1 MTATL
6 EVIVSLSYECHCFVG
21 LNQIL
26 LMLLQSQKYHV
37 FFCEDTKNEKYLI
50 FKNWV
55 NLAIDA

>member
-6 EVIVSLSYECHCFVG
+6 EVIASLSYECHCFVG

-26 LMLLQSQKYHV
+26 RMLLQSQKYHV
-37 FFCEDTKNEKYLI
+37 FCEDRKNEKYLI

-55 NLAIDA
+55 KLAINA

>member
-1 MTATL
+1 MTAPL

-26 LMLLQSQKYHV
+26 LMLLQSQKHHV
-37 FFCEDTKNEKYLI
+37 FCEDTKNEKYLI

-55 NLAIDA
+55 KLAIDA